1 MALCQDCMRRNE
13 CKSIC
18 QDVKKEIIGRGRT
31 ASRKPKTYPVNF
43 SHIEDTHQTL
53 NPFQKAVLKTIT
65 KLTFDVREELF
76 TKLELEEAMDKSLNG
91 REKEVIVFFMQDYKQ
106 KEIAQKLNI
115 SQPRINFLLQRAL
128 KKLKI
133 YLGQL

>member
-1 MALCQDCMRRNE
+1 MALCQDCMRRSE

-18 QDVKKEIIGRGRT
+18 QDVKKEITGRGRT

-43 SHIEDTHQTL
+43 SYIEDTHQTL

-76 TKLELEEAMDKSLNG
+76 TKLELEEAINKSLNG
-91 REKEVIVFFMQDYKQ
+91 REKQVIVFFMQDYKQ